1 MIAEAAPIDREDKA
15 NSNAVEKDLSDSN
28 PITSNTISPTS
39 PDTFTTP
46 SLSPTSF
53 TSAPEIIPPEEANAI
68 IKRLEDSPASGDD
81 VTIAADT
88 KEGSQS
94 LGGAGPGIPLR
105 SSSNSQAQ
113 TLTSAPAPE
122 KISDELKSSSRRA
135 SKDIIREKSRSGSL
149 ASRHSK
155 QEKLT
160 GPSLTTQEKAKAS
173 LPAASSSIAKPKKG
187 KFLSFLNCCGS
198 SDNANLE
205 ATEPAVPPRKANVLQ
220 SNRDRQ
226 AAPLGKSNTSGGAV
240 SGSGS
245 KETPVDTIGGTPYT
259 EHKAAEKPKMITQRS
274 KEMTAIENTAVKK
287 TANASENGIAQQRS
301 NEAQNLPSAGS
312 SGPVAE
318 IPKEDTLPAQGT
330 ASVLPPN
337 PPQAIPIE
345 ESVAVQGEAINDRT
359 AQQEQDDSDIPMTE
373 APPIAPEVEE
383 STRSAEPQQ
392 NESSNQITLPP
403 PPPRDTQARPT
414 PQRER
419 SPGAERQQWLLPPLQ
434 PRFKGKKCLVLDLDE
449 TLVHS
454 SFKILHQADFTIPV
468 EIEGQYHNVY
478 VIKRPGVDQFMKRV
492 GELYEVVVFTASV
505 SKYGDPLLDQL
516 DIHKVVHHRLF
527 RESCYNHAGNYVKDL
542 SQVGRDLRETIII
555 DNSPTSYIFH
565 PQHAVP
571 ISSWFS
577 DAHDNELLDLI
588 PVLEDLAGS
597 QVRDVSLV
605 LDVAL

>member
-1 MIAEAAPIDREDKA
+1 M
-15 NSNAVEKDLSDSN
+15 NS
-28 PITSNTISPTS
+28 
-39 PDTFTTP
+39 DTFTTP
-46 SLSPTSF
+46 PRSPTSV

-68 IKRLEDSPASGDD
+68 IKRLEDSPVLGDD
-81 VTIAADT
+81 VTVSADT
-88 KEGSQS
+88 KEGSQT
-94 LGGAGPGIPLR
+94 LGGTGPGIPIR

-160 GPSLTTQEKAKAS
+160 GPSLTTQEKAKTS
-173 LPAASSSIAKPKKG
+173 PPAVSSSTAKPKKG

-226 AAPLGKSNTSGGAV
+226 AAPLGKMNPSGGVV
-240 SGSGS
+240 SGPGS

-259 EHKAAEKPKMITQRS
+259 EHKAAEQPRMITQRS
-274 KEMTAIENTAVKK
+274 KEMAATENTVGAKS
-287 TANASENGIAQQRS
+287 TNASENGVAQQQS
-301 NEAQNLPSAGS
+301 NETQNPPSAGS
-312 SGPVAE
+312 SGPATAL
-318 IPKEDTLPAQGT
+318 PKEDTLSAQGNT
-330 ASVLPPN
+330 SVLPPN

-359 AQQEQDDSDIPMTE
+359 SQQEQLDSDIPMTE
-373 APPIAPEVEE
+373 APPIVPEVDE

-403 PPPRDTQARPT
+403 PPPRDSQARPT

-454 SFKILHQADFTIPV
+454 SFKVRMFEHPPYRML
-468 EIEGQYHNVY
+468 
-478 VIKRPGVDQFMKRV
+478 
-492 GELYEVVVFTASV
+492 
-505 SKYGDPLLDQL
+505 
-516 DIHKVVHHRLF
+516 
-527 RESCYNHAGNYVKDL
+527 
-542 SQVGRDLRETIII
+542 TII
-555 DNSPTSYIFH
+555 DSL
-565 PQHAVP
+565 
-571 ISSWFS
+571 SSRL
-577 DAHDNELLDLI
+577 HDTC
-588 PVLEDLAGS
+588 
-597 QVRDVSLV
+597 
-605 LDVAL
+605 

>member
-1 MIAEAAPIDREDKA
+1 MLTM
-15 NSNAVEKDLSDSN
+15 NS
-28 PITSNTISPTS
+28 
-39 PDTFTTP
+39 DTFTDP
-46 SLSPTSF
+46 SPNPSSLTF
-53 TSAPEIIPPEEANAI
+53 APEIIPPEEANAI
-68 IKRLEDSPASGDD
+68 IQRLEDSPASGDD
-81 VTIAADT
+81 VTISADT
-88 KEGSQS
+88 KEGSQTLIGS
-94 LGGAGPGIPLR
+94 GPGIPIR

-160 GPSLTTQEKAKAS
+160 GPSLTTQEKAKTS
-173 LPAASSSIAKPKKG
+173 PPAVSSSTAKPKKG

-226 AAPLGKSNTSGGAV
+226 AAPLGKTNPSAGAV
-240 SGSGS
+240 SAPGS

-274 KEMTAIENTAVKK
+274 KEMTAMENTAATK
-287 TANASENGIAQQRS
+287 TANTSEKGTTQQR
-301 NEAQNLPSAGS
+301 NHDTQNPPPTGS
-312 SGPVAE
+312 SRPATA
-318 IPKEDTLPAQGT
+318 ITKEDPLSAPGT

-359 AQQEQDDSDIPMTE
+359 SHQEQLDSDIPMTE
-373 APPIAPEVEE
+373 APPIAPEAGE
-383 STRSAEPQQ
+383 STISAEPQQ
-392 NESSNQITLPP
+392 NESSNQIALPP
-403 PPPRDTQARPT
+403 PPPRDSQARPT

-454 SFKILHQADFTIPV
+454 SFKVRMSEHFPYL
-468 EIEGQYHNVY
+468 
-478 VIKRPGVDQFMKRV
+478 M
-492 GELYEVVVFTASV
+492 
-505 SKYGDPLLDQL
+505 
-516 DIHKVVHHRLF
+516 
-527 RESCYNHAGNYVKDL
+527 
-542 SQVGRDLRETIII
+542 LRII
-555 DNSPTSYIFH
+555 DSP
-565 PQHAVP
+565 
-571 ISSWFS
+571 SSRL
-577 DAHDNELLDLI
+577 HDTC
-588 PVLEDLAGS
+588 
-597 QVRDVSLV
+597 
-605 LDVAL
+605 